1 MYDYT
6 SLYENTRKYMH
17 AETLALLAKPL
28 YFPNVKYLKCK
39 VVVMVTRYNFLR
51 IFLQMKIS

>member
-1 MYDYT
+1 MDDYT

-51 IFLQMKIS
+51 IFLQMKIP